1 MTAAFIGVSLCR
13 RWTSF
18 DSLTPCYNGAMRELA
33 GKVAVVTGGGSG
45 IGAALARAFA
55 AEAMDVV
62 VADIELEAAER
73 VATEL
78 RGAGRRAL
86 AVRTDVSSRTSVE
99 ALAERTYAELGA
111 CHLLCNNAGVLMM
124 GALETRTLRDWE
136 WVLGVNLWGV
146 IHGLLAFLP
155 RMLAQPGEK
164 QIVNTGST
172 SGLLAAPGVGIYGT
186 AKFGVVGLSEHLRH
200 DLARHGI
207 GVSVLCPGGVQ
218 TNILHS
224 ERNRPSDLGKSKISR
239 EDVERML
246 GTGPLHPDELQSPET
261 IAAAVLEGIRANDA
275 FIVTHAHYRAGV
287 EARHAELM
295 RAFDKAEARRR

>member
-1 MTAAFIGVSLCR
+1 MQ
-13 RWTSF
+13 
-18 DSLTPCYNGAMRELA
+18 ELE

-55 AEAMDVV
+55 AQGMDVV
-62 VADIELEAAER
+62 VADIELGGAEKVAADVR
-73 VATEL
+73 ST
-78 RGAGRRAL
+78 GRRAL
-86 AVRTDVSSRTSVE
+86 AVQTDVSKAESVE
-99 ALAERTYAELGA
+99 ALAERTHREIGA
-111 CHLLCNNAGVLMM
+111 CHVLCNNAGVLVM
-124 GALETRTLRDWE
+124 GTLETRTPKDWQ

-146 IHGLLAFLP
+146 IHGVQAFVP

-172 SGLLAAPGVGIYGT
+172 AGLVAAPGVGVYGT

-224 ERNRPSDLGKSKISR
+224 ERNRPDDLGKSKISR
-239 EDVERML
+239 EDVELML
-246 GTGPLHPDELQSPET
+246 GTGPLHPDELQSPER
-261 IAAAVLEGIRANDA
+261 IAEAVLEGIRANHA
-275 FIVTHAHYRAGV
+275 FIVTHAHYRAAV
-287 EARHAELM
+287 ERRHTELM
-295 RAFDKAEARRR
+295 RAFDTAQARKR